1 MKKFTFLISVFSLL
15 AVSCLKN
22 DIPYPVVV
30 THILSLDAEG
40 AKAVEIDAHKQTV
53 DIILEEDYDLKNVRI
68 NGYTTDIEENK
79 LGLSAEI
86 KGRHDPTVVERACVV
101 VECMVAITVLDA
113 LLENMGAQMEFLH
126 EIYPLD

>member
-1 MKKFTFLISVFSLL
+1 MKKFTFLISFFSLL

-30 THILSLDAEG
+30 PHILSLDAEG

-68 NGYTTDIEENK
+68 NGYTTDI
-79 LGLSAEI
+79 
-86 KGRHDPTVVERACVV
+86 
-101 VECMVAITVLDA
+101 
-113 LLENMGAQMEFLH
+113 
-126 EIYPLD
+126 